1 MYSGTPV
8 VRKTPSFRDSAM
20 ETASVDTAYQPSN
33 SQHGHAQY
41 APSASPSTSRRPS
54 RHSDSGPAHIRI
66 DIPPTPSVPP
76 SAASSYD
83 STYYSSVTHADAPPE
98 VLEPVGEAAA
108 YLGEASKLQAAA
120 QSVPGSQQPST
131 PNPASA
137 TQPWQQTDARTQSPL
152 GGLLGRLGS
161 QSPDLASPLPA
172 EDLLAWLATKDRQ
185 VAPPLQFGVAQNTR
199 EPAATLVEE
208 PSANFKHQEA
218 AEVQPVL
225 SGSTAFLCR
234 LEKLQL
240 QLFVTTV
247 CIATF
252 ALSCFTSTA
261 YVAAWLYPQLM

>member
-1 MYSGTPV
+1 MHSGTPV

-20 ETASVDTAYQPSN
+20 ETASVDTAYQPSS
-33 SQHGHAQY
+33 SQHGHAHY

-54 RHSDSGPAHIRI
+54 RHGDSGPAHIRI

-108 YLGEASKLQAAA
+108 YSGGASKLAAAA
-120 QSVPGSQQPST
+120 QSVPGSQQPTT

-137 TQPWQQTDARTQSPL
+137 IQPWQQIDARTQSPL

-185 VAPPLQFGVAQNTR
+185 VAPPLQFGIAQNTQQ
-199 EPAATLVEE
+199 PSATLVEE
-208 PSANFKHQEA
+208 PSAKFKHQEA
-218 AEVQPVL
+218 AEVQFIL
-225 SGSTAFLCR
+225 FGSTASHAILR
-234 LEKLQL
+234 IAAS
-240 QLFVTTV
+240 QLFVLTP
-247 CIATF
+247 
-252 ALSCFTSTA
+252 S
-261 YVAAWLYPQLM
+261 